1 MRSRTHKRRSWHAGC
16 RRFWLL
22 ASLLA
27 SSALLAGCGGT
38 KERPTPKLARADAT
52 QLAALARQVARDAAT
67 DGCAAVNE
75 IATLQA
81 RAHALVTSGRV
92 PVALREPLLR
102 GVARLAG
109 EKPACTPP
117 APAPVVVAPQDHG
130 NGHGKGHGHGHDK
143 KKHGE
148 GGD

>member
-1 MRSRTHKRRSWHAGC
+1 MRSRTHKRRSWRAGC

-38 KERPTPKLARADAT
+38 KEQPTPKLARADAT

-67 DGCAAVNE
+67 DGCAAVKE
-75 IATLQA
+75 IAALQA
-81 RAHALVTSGRV
+81 RANAVVAAGRV
-92 PVALREPLLR
+92 PLALRDPLQR
-102 GVARLAG
+102 GIARLAS

-117 APAPVVVAPQDHG
+117 APAPAPVVASSQ
-130 NGHGKGHGHGHDK
+130 GHGHGHGK
-143 KKHGE
+143 
-148 GGD
+148 